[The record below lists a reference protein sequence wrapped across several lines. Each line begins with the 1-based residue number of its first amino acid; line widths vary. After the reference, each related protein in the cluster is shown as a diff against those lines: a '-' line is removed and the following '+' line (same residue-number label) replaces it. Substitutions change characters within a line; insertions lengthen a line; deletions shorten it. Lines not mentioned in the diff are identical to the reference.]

1 MGQLAR
7 YLQGQFVER
16 TPRGWTC
23 AVEARVLDGGF
34 ERLLGYAP
42 QADVLLASNDGR
54 QSPGDLL
61 RKIASDR
68 PAVGCWPDELH

>member
-7 YLQGQFVER
+7 HLQNQFVAG

-23 AVEARVLDGGF
+23 AVEERVLDGQF
-34 ERLLGYAP
+34 ETLLGHAP

-54 QSPGDLL
+54 FRL
-61 RKIASDR
+61 
-68 PAVGCWPDELH
+68 